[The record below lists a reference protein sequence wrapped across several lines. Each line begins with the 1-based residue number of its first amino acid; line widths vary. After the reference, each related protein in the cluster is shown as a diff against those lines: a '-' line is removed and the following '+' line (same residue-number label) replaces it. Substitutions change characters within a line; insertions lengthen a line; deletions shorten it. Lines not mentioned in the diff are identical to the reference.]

1 MKTIESFFNITIRV
15 LEILKNIFEDIF
27 WYLDRNR
34 KDKENDIVT
43 RFYCTI
49 LCAVIGLSW
58 LMGYLLA
65 MLAVV
70 ALVVILGQ
78 FFIGGEG
85 GLRSFILD

>member
-15 LEILKNIFEDIF
+15 LEILKNIFEDIV

-49 LCAVIGLSW
+49 LLAGGVSIGLF
-58 LMGYLLA
+58 
-65 MLAVV
+65 
-70 ALVVILGQ
+70 IFLGQ

-85 GLRSFILD
+85 GGLRSFILD